1 MSQVTITEVKNAQS
15 LNLENTM
22 FYVEINHPT
31 YGWIPYTLNPNDTDM
46 TIDNS
51 VLLELISTDYE
62 AYVEPSQ
69 AELDAELAARIRLE
83 RDNKLA
89 LEVDPI
95 VSNSLRFNEL
105 SEAKQTEWAEYR
117 IDLLNVPQQSGFPNT
132 VEFPTKPTE

>member
-1 MSQVTITEVKNAQS
+1 MSQVTITEVQNAQS
-15 LNLENTM
+15 LNSENTM

-62 AYVEPSQ
+62 AYEEPSQ
-69 AELDAELAARIRLE
+69 AELDAELAASLRAQ
-83 RDNKLA
+83 RDGKLA

-95 VSNSLRFNEL
+95 VSNPLRWNEL
-105 SEAKQTEWAEYR
+105 TEAKQTEWAQYR
-117 IDLLNVPQQSGFPNT
+117 TDLLDLPEQSGFPNT
-132 VEFPTKPTE
+132 VTFPTKPTE